1 MAGTYE
7 LFVKTD
13 FAAAHCLNG
22 YEGNCSRVHGHNWT
36 VTLFLICGELDAVG
50 IGVDFRKIK
59 AELAAIIGRLDHKN
73 LNGLEPFRDRNPTS
87 ENIARFIYR
96 EAAEKINSGS
106 IRVSRVTVSETGST
120 GATYWED

>member
-13 FAAAHCLNG
+13 FSAAHCLKG

-36 VTLFLICGELDAVG
+36 ATLYLECGELDAIG

-59 AELAAIIGRLDHKN
+59 SELTTIIGRLDHKN
-73 LNGLEPFRDRNPTS
+73 LNDLEPFRDSNPTS

-96 EAAEKINSGS
+96 EAEKKINSGS

-120 GATYWED
+120 GATYREG

>member
-13 FAAAHCLNG
+13 FSAAHCLKG

-36 VTLFLICGELDAVG
+36 VTLFLKCGELDEIG

-59 AELAAIIGRLDHKN
+59 TELAAIIGRLDHKN
-73 LNGLEPFRDRNPTS
+73 LNDLEPFRDRNPTS
-87 ENIARFIYR
+87 ENIARFVYR
-96 EAAEKINSGS
+96 EAAKKINSGS